1 MNLKMNLR
9 KRILLGYVIP
19 LLLMAGVSVAV
30 VLNARS
36 VLQISRSL
44 EQAYAIVIDVKDL
57 HLALT
62 EMQRAAR
69 GHMLLKSDASRTAH
83 GDAVG
88 SHRRQLQ
95 LLARQV
101 SDADQRKNFDEIAQ
115 AAARLAEL
123 TAQEIQLIDANQS
136 AQAVQLFSSGAGIA
150 LGRELDR
157 LIAVFEQREAVV
169 LTQRQDAE
177 RAAIASF
184 VDIVLVTSVLA
195 VLLAL
200 GLGWW
205 VAARIG
211 SSIGAAIAGMGA
223 TSIGIAATVE
233 QHERTVTQQ
242 AAAMNQTTTTVEELG
257 ASSRQSAAQAESM
270 ATAARQSFD
279 VTQQGIRLTNE
290 VAASVTEM
298 KQKVA
303 SVVDQILRLSEQVG
317 QIGGIARVV
326 GEIAGETNM
335 LALNAA
341 VEAARAGEH
350 GKGFAVVA
358 AEVRKLAD
366 QSKKSAERT
375 NALVAEIQK
384 ATNSAVM
391 VTEAGSKTAEQVAT
405 IIGQTIAAFGSI
417 SSSVNDVAV
426 SAQQVLLNSQQQA
439 AALGQVTDAMKS
451 LAAGA
456 TQMASGT
463 IQTKLEMQK
472 LNGVA
477 RDLTAM
483 V

>member
-36 VLQISRSL
+36 VLQISQSL
-44 EQAYAIVIDVKDL
+44 EEAYAVVLDVKDL

-69 GHMLLKSDASRTAH
+69 GYMLLKSETSRSAY
-83 GDAVG
+83 GDAVA
-88 SHRRQLQ
+88 SHRSQLQ
-95 LLARQV
+95 LLARKV
-101 SDADQRKNFDEIAQ
+101 TDAGQRKNLDEIAQ

-123 TAQEIQLIDANQS
+123 TAQEMQLIDANQA
-136 AQAVQLFSSGAGIA
+136 AQAVQLFNSGAGIA

-157 LIAVFEQREAVV
+157 LIAAFEKHEAVV
-169 LTQRQDAE
+169 LTQRQSAE
-177 RAAIASF
+177 RAALASF
-184 VDIVLVTSVLA
+184 VDIVLVTSALA

-200 GLGWW
+200 VLGWW

-211 SSIGAAIAGMGA
+211 SSIGAAISGMSA

-290 VAASVTEM
+290 VAVSVTEM

-341 VEAARAGEH
+341 VEAARAGEN

-417 SSSVNDVAV
+417 SASVNDVAV

-439 AALGQVTDAMKS
+439 SALGQVTEAMKS

>member
-1 MNLKMNLR
+1 MNLR

-36 VLQISRSL
+36 VLQISRAL
-44 EQAYAIVIDVKDL
+44 EEAHALVLDVKDL

-69 GHMLLKSDASRTAH
+69 GHMLFRNDASRTAYEQ
-83 GDAVG
+83 AVVFQR
-88 SHRRQLQ
+88 SQLQ
-95 LLARQV
+95 ALAQQV
-101 SDADQRKNFDEIAQ
+101 TDPDQRKRLDQIGQ
-115 AAARLAEL
+115 AAARLAQL
-123 TAQEIQLIDANQS
+123 TAQEMQLIDANQT
-136 AQAVQLFSSGAGIA
+136 AQAVQLFRSGAGIA
-150 LGRELDR
+150 LSHELDR
-157 LIAVFEQREAVV
+157 LIAAFEKHEADM
-169 LTQRQDAE
+169 LLQKQGAE
-177 RAAIASF
+177 RAAITSF
-184 VDIVLVTSVLA
+184 VDIVLATSALSA
-195 VLLAL
+195 ALAL
-200 GLGWW
+200 ALSWW

-211 SSIGAAIAGMGA
+211 SSIGAAISGMSA

-257 ASSRQSAAQAESM
+257 ASSRQSAAQAEAM
-270 ATAARQSFD
+270 ASAARQSFD
-279 VTQQGIRLTNE
+279 MTQQGIRMTNE

-303 SVVDQILRLSEQVG
+303 SVVDQILHLSEQVG
-317 QIGGIARVV
+317 QIGGIARVA

-391 VTEAGSKTAEQVAT
+391 VTEVGSKTAEQVAT

-417 SSSVNDVAV
+417 SASVNDVAI

-451 LAAGA
+451 LAAGV

>member
-1 MNLKMNLR
+1 MNLKLNLR
-9 KRILLGYVIP
+9 KRILLGYAIP
-19 LLLMAGVSVAV
+19 LLLMAAVSLAV
-30 VLNARS
+30 IWNAGHVR
-36 VLQISRSL
+36 QISDSV
-44 EQAYAIVIDVKDL
+44 EEAHVVVSSVKDL

-62 EMQRAAR
+62 EMQRTSR
-69 GHMLLKSDASRTAH
+69 GYMLLKNETSRSAY
-83 GDAVG
+83 GDAVA
-88 SHRRQLQ
+88 SHRDQLQ
-95 LLARQV
+95 MLERQV
-101 SDADQRKNFDEIAQ
+101 MDAAQRKSLDDIAQ
-115 AAARLAEL
+115 ASARLAEL
-123 TAQEIQLIDANQS
+123 TAQEMRLVDADRTP
-136 AQAVQLFSSGAGIA
+136 QALQLFNSGAGIA
-150 LGRELDR
+150 LGQELDR
-157 LIAVFEQREAVV
+157 LIAVFEQREAGI
-169 LTQRQDAE
+169 LAQRQGAE
-177 RAAIASF
+177 RDAVEALVHVVVAATA
-184 VDIVLVTSVLA
+184 LA
-195 VLLAL
+195 VILAL
-200 GLGWW
+200 VLGWW
-205 VAARIG
+205 IAARIG
-211 SSIGAAIAGMGA
+211 RSIGVAIAGMSA
-223 TSIGIAATVE
+223 TSVGIAANVE

-270 ATAARQSFD
+270 AAAARQSFD

-290 VAASVTEM
+290 VAASVTQM
-298 KQKVA
+298 KQKVG

-317 QIGGIARVV
+317 QIGGIAKVV

-391 VTEAGSKTAEQVAT
+391 VTEDGSRTAEQVAT

-426 SAQQVLLNSQQQA
+426 SAQQVVLNSQQQA

-463 IQTKLEMQK
+463 IQTKLEIQK

>member
-9 KRILLGYVIP
+9 KRILLGYAIP
-19 LLLMAGVSVAV
+19 LLLMAGVLLAV
-30 VLNARS
+30 VWNAGR
-36 VLQISRSL
+36 VRQISASV
-44 EQAYAIVIDVKDL
+44 EDAYAVVINVKDL

-69 GHMLLKSDASRTAH
+69 GHMLQRDETSRSAYA
-83 GDAVG
+83 DAVA
-88 SHRRQLQ
+88 SHRDQLQ
-95 LLARQV
+95 VLAQQV
-101 SDADQRKNFDEIAQ
+101 TDAGQRKNLDDIAQ
-115 AAARLAEL
+115 ASKRLAEL
-123 TAQEIQLIDANQS
+123 TAQEMRLVDAEQGPK
-136 AQAVQLFSSGAGIA
+136 AVQLFSSGTGIA

-157 LIAVFEQREAVV
+157 QIAAFEKRETGILAQRQGAERGAVDTLVNVVAAATALAVV
-169 LTQRQDAE
+169 LA
-177 RAAIASF
+177 
-184 VDIVLVTSVLA
+184 
-195 VLLAL
+195 LAL
-200 GLGWW
+200 GWW
-205 VAARIG
+205 IAARIG
-211 SSIGAAIAGMGA
+211 RSIGASIAGMSA
-223 TSIGIAATVE
+223 TSVGIAATVE

-242 AAAMNQTTTTVEELG
+242 AAAMSQTTTTIEELG

-270 ATAARQSFD
+270 AAAARQSFD

-290 VAASVTEM
+290 VAVSVTQM
-298 KQKVA
+298 KQKVG

-375 NALVAEIQK
+375 NVLVAEIQK

-391 VTEAGSKTAEQVAT
+391 VTEDGSRTAEQVAT

-426 SAQQVLLNSQQQA
+426 SAQQVVLNSQQQA

-456 TQMASGT
+456 TQMATGT